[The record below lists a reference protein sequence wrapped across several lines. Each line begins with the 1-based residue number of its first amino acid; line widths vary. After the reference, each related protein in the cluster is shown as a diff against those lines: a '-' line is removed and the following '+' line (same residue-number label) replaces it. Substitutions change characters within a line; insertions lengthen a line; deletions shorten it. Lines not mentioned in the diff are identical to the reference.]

1 MDIVRSIRARLTAIA
16 IVAAVLTTGA
26 GSLFANGMVH
36 HACLAHHHDCS
47 TTARLTGCCGLE
59 QGDRSNEAIPTT
71 GKTQVAQP
79 VADGT
84 IVVRCAQLTEPD
96 LLRHARAFSTAP
108 RSSLPDLITLFGTFL
123 I

>member
-1 MDIVRSIRARLTAIA
+1 LTAIA
-16 IVAAVLTTGA
+16 IAAALLSTGA
-26 GSLFANGMVH
+26 GSLFANGTVLH
-36 HACLAHHHDCS
+36 PCLAHHHDCS

-79 VADGT
+79 VADDT
-84 IVVRCAQLTEPD
+84 IVVGCAQLLVPD
-96 LLRHARAFSTAP
+96 LLRHARALSATP
-108 RSSLPDLITLFGTFL
+108 RLSHPDLITLFRTFL

>member
-1 MDIVRSIRARLTAIA
+1 MRSFRVRLTAIA
-16 IVAAVLTTGA
+16 IAAAVLTAGA
-26 GSLFANGMVH
+26 GSLFTTGMVH
-36 HACLAHHHDCS
+36 HPCLAHHHDCS

-71 GKTQVAQP
+71 SKTQVAQP
-79 VADGT
+79 IAEDSTVVSCVRL
-84 IVVRCAQLTEPD
+84 IVPD
-96 LLRHARAFSTAP
+96 LFQHARALSTAP